1 MILFSN
7 PPSLE
12 KIPPAYVQAA
22 NMNTSACNQS
32 STFLDTLNTSEE
44 NELPYDHIQPYGP
57 SAEDPFKPYKP
68 HNLYN
73 AAEKVDGNEPVKIAQ
88 EQLDALALEI
98 KEHPNSADSLSPF
111 NPYNPESPLDPCNP
125 NQFFDPNKPH
135 EKWYG
140 KSYEVISKHPIGAEV
155 KDLIEKLE
163 QLKTLIAQDPNP
175 SHHYRF
181 LQTCQTWQVDYKIK
195 PTSHLTFDPLLDLTV
210 TFDTTS
216 DDTSKTA
223 IVVFQD
229 FEDTELSQNQ
239 DVQDPS

>member
-1 MILFSN
+1 MIPFYN

-22 NMNTSACNQS
+22 NVNTSACNQFS
-32 STFLDTLNTSEE
+32 SIPNPSHALTIPF
-44 NELPYDHIQPYGP
+44 PYDHTQPYGP
-57 SAEDPFKPYKP
+57 SAEDPSKPYKP
-68 HNLYN
+68 YGEAAN
-73 AAEKVDGNEPVKIAQ
+73 AANETIYVPT
-88 EQLDALALEI
+88 EQLNALKSEMA
-98 KEHPNSADSLSPF
+98 EHPNSADSLSPF
-111 NPYNPESPLDPCNP
+111 NPYNPESPLDPYNP

-140 KSYEVISKHPIGAEV
+140 KSYEVISKHSKGDPDTAA
-155 KDLIEKLE
+155 KDLTKKLE

-181 LQTCQTWQVDYKIK
+181 LQTSQSWLIDFKC
-195 PTSHLTFDPLLDLTV
+195 LTE
-210 TFDTTS
+210 
-216 DDTSKTA
+216 KTE

>member
-57 SAEDPFKPYKP
+57 SAEDPSKPYKP
-68 HNLYN
+68 YNLYN
-73 AAEKVDGNEPVKIAQ
+73 AAAEVEENEPVKIAR
-88 EQLDALALEI
+88 EQLEALDFEI
-98 KEHPNSADSLSPF
+98 NGHPNSADSLSPF

-140 KSYEVISKHPIGAEV
+140 KSYGVSGAQDTIA

-181 LQTCQTWQVDYKIK
+181 LQTPQTWQVDYKIK
-195 PTSHLTFDPLLDLTV
+195 PTSYLTFDSLLELAV
-210 TFDTTS
+210 TFDTTTEV
-216 DDTSKTA
+216 TSKTA

-229 FEDTELSQNQ
+229 FEDNELSQNQ